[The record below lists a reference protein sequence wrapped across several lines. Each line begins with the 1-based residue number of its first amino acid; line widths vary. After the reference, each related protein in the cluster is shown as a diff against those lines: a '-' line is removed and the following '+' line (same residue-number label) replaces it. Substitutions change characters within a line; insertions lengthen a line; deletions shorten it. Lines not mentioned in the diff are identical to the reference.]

1 MDLLVGGWSERI
13 KRGGRRLIML
23 TNSNTE
29 GEFYPAKKLDAVQ
42 KTVLAVC
49 FTKCCALSLNKPLYC
64 SAKRTNML
72 FFCNIIA

>member
-29 GEFYPAKKLDAVQ
+29 GEFYPPKRRNAAVDGKTAKKGDLSGLY
-42 KTVLAVC
+42 KTHW
-49 FTKCCALSLNKPLYC
+49 
-64 SAKRTNML
+64 
-72 FFCNIIA
+72 